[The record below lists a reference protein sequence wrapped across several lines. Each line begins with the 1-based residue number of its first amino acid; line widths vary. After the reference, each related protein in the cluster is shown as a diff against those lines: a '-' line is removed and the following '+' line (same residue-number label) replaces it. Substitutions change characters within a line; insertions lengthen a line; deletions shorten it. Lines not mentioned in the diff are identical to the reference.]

1 MSLLKVKKL
10 REDAQ
15 LPSRATQGS
24 AGYDL
29 YACLDREITVAA
41 GETVKI
47 PTGIAIELESSGF
60 AAFVFARSSMG
71 TKHSVIPAN
80 AVGVIDSDYRGE
92 VCVFLKNYSQTDYM
106 VQPQDRVAQLI
117 ILPVELP
124 QLEEVDELSDTQRG
138 DGGFGSSGK

>member
-1 MSLLKVKKL
+1 M
-10 REDAQ
+10 
-15 LPSRATQGS
+15 
-24 AGYDL
+24 
-29 YACLDREITVAA
+29 
-41 GETVKI
+41 
-47 PTGIAIELESSGF
+47 
-60 AAFVFARSSMG
+60 
-71 TKHSVIPAN
+71 IPAN

-138 DGGFGSSGK
+138 DGGFGSTGK